1 MITEVTAG
9 TILARQPKIT
19 VAQHEALK
27 LLVAKGPAR
36 RVRRGWCWDSF
47 NGPFVSTPTME
58 SLERRSL
65 VLRRQ
70 NGTSAVVTVAGRAL
84 HDDLAE
90 AGH

>member
-9 TILARQPKIT
+9 TVLARQPKT
-19 VAQHEALK
+19 TPAQYQALK

-47 NGPFVSTPTME
+47 SGPFVSTPTME
-58 SLERRSL
+58 SLERRGL

-70 NGTSAVVTVAGRAL
+70 NGASAVVTVAGRAL
-84 HDDLAE
+84 HDEIAE
-90 AGH
+90 ERE